1 MNFDRSQFTTIPN
14 DPPPGWQY
22 ETPKYKVTRDIQ
34 PAQKARFRSE
44 PPFSESSDN
53 DCWQYGERELKAGE
67 IIETREWPHPS
78 FWPLNYGAKKV
89 LDFYNLQMKSRF
101 PRSPFQGDRLRLDNG
116 LSGNTITAHDA
127 TTPTV
132 PRVRLSP
139 AS

>member
-1 MNFDRSQFTTIPN
+1 MNSADQFSVIPN
-14 DPPPGWQY
+14 DPPPGWEF
-22 ETPKYKVTRDIQ
+22 ETPKYRVARDVH
-34 PAQKARFRSE
+34 PAPRARVRFE
-44 PPFSESSDN
+44 TPFAESSDS
-53 DCWQYGERELKAGE
+53 DEWQYGERELKAHE

-78 FWPLNYGAKKV
+78 FRPLNYAAKKV
-89 LDFYNLQMKSRF
+89 LEFFNLEMKSRL

-116 LSGNTITAHDA
+116 LSGNTITEHDA